1 MGAETMSKEGTGWHA
16 GGIKRMIDIDK
27 ARKML
32 DWAEGDP
39 QSDSAFIG
47 RSWIF
52 GHVAQ
57 MLDEL
62 ETHRRSK

>member
-1 MGAETMSKEGTGWHA
+1 
-16 GGIKRMIDIDK
+16 MIDIDK

>member
-1 MGAETMSKEGTGWHA
+1 
-16 GGIKRMIDIDK
+16 MINISK
-27 ARKML
+27 AREML

-52 GHVAQ
+52 GHAAQ
-57 MLDEL
+57 MLDEIEAL
-62 ETHRRSK
+62 REEAI